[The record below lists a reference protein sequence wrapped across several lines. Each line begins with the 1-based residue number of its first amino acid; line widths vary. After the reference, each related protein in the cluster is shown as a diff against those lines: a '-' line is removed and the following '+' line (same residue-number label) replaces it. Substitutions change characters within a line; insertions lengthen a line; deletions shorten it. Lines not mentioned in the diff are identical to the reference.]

1 MSSHSSHSSHPRKP
15 GDATPHPLYLAAQ
28 VREIDSREIAAA
40 QPGDKERGD
49 APGFALMQRAAMAA
63 YRELRAHWPEARRLS
78 VLCGSGNNA
87 GDGYVLAA
95 LAVNDGLEVQLLA
108 LRDPDSLKGEAA
120 RGVEMA
126 RGAGLVVQPWAED
139 AALTGEVVVDA
150 LLGTGLGGE
159 VREPYAMAIGTIN
172 ASERPVLAL
181 DIPSGLAA
189 DSGAVL
195 GVAVRAT
202 LTVTFIADKF
212 GLHTGQAADHVGAL
226 AFCPLGVDSGG
237 HADIAPVAELLDA
250 SLIATA
256 LPPRARASHKGDCGH
271 VLVIGGAPGLGGAA
285 LLASQAAARLGA
297 GKVSLATAPE
307 HVGASLIRTPEVM
320 ARGVRGVSDATPMLK
335 AAEVIVIGPGLG
347 RDAWGQGLMQAALD
361 SGKPLVIDADGLN
374 LLVERWPELHR
385 DDWLLTPHPGEA
397 ARLLGIS
404 GSEVQ
409 ADRLAASRA
418 LQARRGGTHVL
429 KGAGSLIAGPQGIGV
444 CPYGNPG
451 MASGGMGDVLSGIL
465 GALVAQGLTLE
476 SAARVATLLHACAAD
491 QAASVYGE
499 RGLLAGDL
507 ACYARILANGRP
519 ATRR

>member
-1 MSSHSSHSSHPRKP
+1 MSSHSIQPHGQPP
-15 GDATPHPLYLAAQ
+15 IQCPEPADGPLPHPLYLAAQ
-28 VREIDSREIAAA
+28 AREIDARVIAR
-40 QPGDKERGD
+40 QGGGD
-49 APGFALMQRAAMAA
+49 GFALMQRAAMAA

-78 VLCGSGNNA
+78 VVCGSGNNA

-95 LAVNDGLEVQLLA
+95 LAAGDGLEVQLIV
-108 LRDPDSLKGEAA
+108 LRDPAALKGEAA

-126 RGAGLVVQPWAED
+126 RGAGLTPQPWTED

-159 VREPYAMAIGTIN
+159 VREPYATAIATIN
-172 ASERPVLAL
+172 ASDLPVLAL

-202 LTVTFIADKF
+202 LTVTFIVDKF
-212 GLHTGQAADHVGAL
+212 GLHTGQAADHVGTLAL
-226 AFCPLGVDSGG
+226 RPLGVDGAE

-256 LPPRARASHKGDCGH
+256 LPPRARASHKGDFGH

-307 HVGASLIRTPEVM
+307 HVGASLIRTPEIM
-320 ARGVRGVSDATPMLK
+320 ARGVRGVSDATPMIE
-335 AAEVIVIGPGLG
+335 AADVIVVGPGLG

-374 LLVERWPELHR
+374 LLVECWPELRR

-397 ARLLGIS
+397 ARLLGTS
-404 GSEVQ
+404 GGEVQ
-409 ADRLAASRA
+409 VDRLAASRA
-418 LQARRGGTHVL
+418 LQSRRGGTHVL
-429 KGAGSLIAGPQGIGV
+429 KGAGTLVAGPRGV
-444 CPYGNPG
+444 AVCTYGNPG
-451 MASGGMGDVLSGIL
+451 MASGGMGDVLSGML

-476 SAARVATLLHACAAD
+476 SAARVGTLLHARAAD
-491 QAASVYGE
+491 EAASMHGE

-507 ACYARILANGRP
+507 ACYARILANGRST
-519 ATRR
+519 TRR

>member
-1 MSSHSSHSSHPRKP
+1 MSSHSIHSPSSADTSPRY
-15 GDATPHPLYLAAQ
+15 PLYLAAQ
-28 VREIDSREIAAA
+28 VRDIDARAIAL
-40 QPGDKERGD
+40 ERGGD
-49 APGFALMQRAAMAA
+49 GFALMQRAAMAA

-95 LAVNDGLEVQLLA
+95 LAAGDGLEVQLVA
-108 LRDPDSLKGEAA
+108 LRDPAALKGEAA

-126 RGAGLVVQPWAED
+126 RGAGLAVQPWAED

-159 VREPYAMAIGTIN
+159 VREPYATAIDTIN
-172 ASERPVLAL
+172 ASDRPVLAL

-226 AFCPLGVDSGG
+226 VLRPLGVDSGG
-237 HADIAPVAELLDA
+237 HADIVPVAELLDA

-256 LPPRARASHKGDCGH
+256 LPPRARASHKGDFGH
-271 VLVIGGAPGLGGAA
+271 VLVVGGAPGLGGAA

-320 ARGVRGVSDATPMLK
+320 ARGVRGVGDAASMIE
-335 AAEVIVIGPGLG
+335 AADVVVIGPGLG

-374 LLVERWPELHR
+374 LLVECWPELRR

-397 ARLLGIS
+397 ARLLGMS
-404 GSEVQ
+404 GGEVQ

-429 KGAGSLIAGPQGIGV
+429 KGAGSLVAGPRGIGV

-451 MASGGMGDVLSGIL
+451 MASGGMGDALSGIL
-465 GALVAQGLTLE
+465 GALVAQGLALE
-476 SAARVATLLHACAAD
+476 SAARVGTLLHARAAD
-491 QAASVYGE
+491 EAASVDGE

-519 ATRR
+519 RRDDEDLLTR